1 MALLGSQIR
10 ACDVFH
16 CNFSKRRD
24 PRSDPVCP
32 TAHLF
37 YMSFSVILSLTLSYF
52 SRVMCL
58 DQRRLMGFQQ
68 HAFVLLFFDGWLARL
83 PEPGV
88 INVRMALFGR
98 LFSHPV
104 IASRNVRGD
113 NMVHVYLE
121 IKRYE
126 QLKTKAL
133 SRQHVISFCSY
144 SGQTNES
151 LGGHV
156 SLLYFFFI
164 SRIEFLCVKF

>member
-10 ACDVFH
+10 AGDVFH

-32 TAHLF
+32 TANLF
-37 YMSFSVILSLTLSYF
+37 YVSFSLILPLTLSYF

-68 HAFVLLFFDGWLARL
+68 QAFVLLFFDGWLARL

-88 INVRMALFGR
+88 INVRVALFGR

-104 IASRNVRGD
+104 IASRNVLGD

-121 IKRYE
+121 MKRYE

-133 SRQHVISFCSY
+133 SRQHVISFCCY
-144 SGQTNES
+144 SGQINES

-156 SLLYFFFI
+156 FI
-164 SRIEFLCVKF
+164 LDIFYLED